1 MYGITSHFYW
11 IVHLVIENIVWPF
24 IIIRQLVHVFLLVPR
39 KSSFIRYIEIF
50 KSSKSEIRGFC
61 DMPRRMMGQQRPGPY
76 DRPLGGRGGYYGAGR
91 GSMYDRMRRGG
102 GGYDGGMFI

>member
-1 MYGITSHFYW
+1 M
-11 IVHLVIENIVWPF
+11 
-24 IIIRQLVHVFLLVPR
+24 RVFLLVPW

-50 KSSKSEIRGFC
+50 KSSKSEIRGFS